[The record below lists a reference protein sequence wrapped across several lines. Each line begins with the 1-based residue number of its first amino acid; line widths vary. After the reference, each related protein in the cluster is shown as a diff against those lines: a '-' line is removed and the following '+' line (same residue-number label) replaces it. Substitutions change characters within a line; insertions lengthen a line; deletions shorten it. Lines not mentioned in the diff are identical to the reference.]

1 MRESCEQRKENGREE
16 GKKRVQLSPCFQRFF
31 RAGEKARAVSAV
43 SLGNRGA
50 TRPSGFPEGVACSMV
65 SSVWR
70 ACATG
75 SSSLSILPVA
85 RQTIKRKSDG
95 GKEKEK
101 KNEGKKEIAGRRKK
115 KKKSLPIGLLLL
127 FSPLVRFIPAGVR
140 DMYILGVTRPSTRDP
155 IINRRLIGRFGIRD
169 PRGSTMQ
176 RQALSW

>member
-101 KNEGKKEIAGRRKK
+101 KKTRERKKLLVEGRRRRNRYRSAFSFC
-115 KKKSLPIGLLLL
+115 SLLSFVL
-127 FSPLVRFIPAGVR
+127 S
-140 DMYILGVTRPSTRDP
+140 
-155 IINRRLIGRFGIRD
+155 
-169 PRGSTMQ
+169 
-176 RQALSW
+176 RQE